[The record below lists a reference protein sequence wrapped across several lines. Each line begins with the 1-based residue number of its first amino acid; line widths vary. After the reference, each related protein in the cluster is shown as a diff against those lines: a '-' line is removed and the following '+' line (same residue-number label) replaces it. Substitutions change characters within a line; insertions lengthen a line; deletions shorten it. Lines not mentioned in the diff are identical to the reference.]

1 MAGSDSISPTAHYTG
16 YVWAR
21 NGLSHPELET
31 REGRL
36 LFESL
41 HPAMLASRALGGP
54 SLEPYLLARHR
65 AIDGLLE
72 RAIAEHG
79 VTQVLEVACG
89 LSPRG
94 WRFTERYG
102 ERLTYVE
109 ADLPAMAERKRR
121 ALERMGSLSERH
133 RVVALD
139 ALKDDGPGSLAELA
153 AELEP
158 DQGLAII
165 TEGLLGYLPPEAVAG
180 LWRRFATT
188 LHGFPTGRYISDLH
202 LGSTQNAIVRAFRLV
217 LSAFVRGR
225 VYLHFD
231 DRADAEASLAGAGFD
246 HASVMPASEVAGPG
260 AQVGQASAPAD
271 RGSALA
277 HILEAST
284 ESTQPSSATPPAP
297 GPTRRAPRSG

>member
-41 HPAMLASRALGGP
+41 HPVMAVSRALGGP
-54 SLEPYLLARHR
+54 SLEAYLLARHR
-65 AIDGLLE
+65 AIDALLE
-72 RAIAEHG
+72 RAIIEHG
-79 VTQVLEVACG
+79 VRQVLEVACG

-94 WRFTERYG
+94 WRFTQRHG
-102 ERLTYVE
+102 DRLTYIE

-139 ALKDDGPGSLAELA
+139 ALRDDGPGSLAELA
-153 AELEP
+153 VGLEHGE
-158 DQGLAII
+158 GLAII
-165 TEGLLGYLPPEAVAG
+165 TEGLLGYLSTDAVAS
-180 LWRRFATT
+180 LWTRFAAT
-188 LHGFPTGRYISDLH
+188 LHQFPSGCYISDLH
-202 LGSTQNAIVRAFRLV
+202 LGSTQNATVRAFRLV

-231 DRADAEASLAGAGFD
+231 DRADAEAALHAAGFD
-246 HASVMPASEVAGPG
+246 RASVNAAWELPEARAE
-260 AQVGQASAPAD
+260 
-271 RGSALA
+271 RGGALA
-277 HILEAST
+277 HILEASI
-284 ESTQPSSATPPAP
+284 ESAQPSLATPPAR
-297 GPTRRAPRSG
+297 GRTRRAQPSE